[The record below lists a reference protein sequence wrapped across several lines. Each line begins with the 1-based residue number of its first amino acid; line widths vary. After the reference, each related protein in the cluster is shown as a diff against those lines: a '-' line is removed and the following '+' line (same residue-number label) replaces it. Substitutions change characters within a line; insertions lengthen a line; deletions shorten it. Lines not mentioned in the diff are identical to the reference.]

1 MSAEERAEAAKR
13 EQEFDYK
20 RTVALSDGVFAIAI
34 TLLVLSI
41 EVPEPGPSQPDVWGV
56 LTRQWRDVFSYAVS
70 VAVIGLLW
78 VRHHGFFRELLRIDG
93 RLIGLNIAYL
103 GLVAFLPFPTEL
115 VGDYAEVPAA
125 VIVYAATVAV
135 LAAVAALMR
144 LHADRAGLLS
154 EAARREPLWSLA
166 LVPAIFLTSIP
177 IAFVSTTAAQ
187 TWWLALL
194 LTRRVRR
201 STEA

>member
-1 MSAEERAEAAKR
+1 M
-13 EQEFDYK
+13 
-20 RTVALSDGVFAIAI
+20 

-41 EVPEPGPSQPDVWGV
+41 DVPEPGPSQPEVWTMLG
-56 LTRQWRDVFSYAVS
+56 TQWRDIVSYAIS

-78 VRHHGFFRELLRIDG
+78 VRHHGFFGDLLRIDS

-115 VGDYAEVPAA
+115 IGDYEEVPAA
-125 VIVYAATVAV
+125 VVVYAATVAAV
-135 LAAVAALMR
+135 ATVAALMR
-144 LHADRAGLLS
+144 LHADRAGLLT
-154 EAARREPLWSLA
+154 EAARREPLWSLV

-187 TWWLALL
+187 LWWLALL
-194 LTRRVRR
+194 LTRRVRG
-201 STEA
+201 SAEA